1 MKLINIYLRQSYKI
15 FSCRQ
20 FLIRP
25 FDNYSKTQPG
35 KHSMW
40 ESRKVS
46 ISPVASPYPR
56 SRARIKPSRFG
67 VLTTRTFPFPFSAK
81 YSSSSVFKNSGKN
94 YTSVKINSRVYADY

>member
-1 MKLINIYLRQSYKI
+1 MYIVFWIG
-15 FSCRQ
+15 
-20 FLIRP
+20 P
-25 FDNYSKTQPG
+25 FENNDIHVLPG

-46 ISPVASPYPR
+46 ISPVASPYPK

-94 YTSVKINSRVYADY
+94 YKSVKINSHV